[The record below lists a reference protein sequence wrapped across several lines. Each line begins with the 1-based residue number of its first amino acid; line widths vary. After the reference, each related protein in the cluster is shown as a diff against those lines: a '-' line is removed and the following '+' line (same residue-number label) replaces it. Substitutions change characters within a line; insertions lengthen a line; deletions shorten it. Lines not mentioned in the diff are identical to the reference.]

1 MDLPAQALAYA
12 RADFRDV
19 NTAFVREFLARF
31 PDLGPRIID
40 VGCGPADIPSRL
52 SDAAPG
58 VVVIGVDASLAM
70 LSLAR
75 QAIGA
80 RPVALVGARLPD
92 LPFPRASLD
101 AVISNSLLH
110 HLPDPAVF
118 WREVRR
124 VARPGAA
131 LHVMDLYR
139 PVSVAQARQ
148 IVEAAAGDA
157 DPILK
162 QDFFN
167 SLLAAFTV
175 DEVRA
180 QLAGAGLPH
189 LPCRIVSER
198 HWLVSG
204 GL

>member
-19 NTAFVREFLARF
+19 NTGFVREFLARF

-110 HLPDPAVF
+110 HLPDPAIF
-118 WREVRR
+118 WREARR
-124 VARPGAA
+124 LARPGAA

-157 DPILK
+157 GPILK
-162 QDFFN
+162 EDFFN

-180 QLAGAGLPH
+180 QLADAGLPH

-204 GL
+204 RL

>member
-1 MDLPAQALAYA
+1 MDAPAQALAYA

-19 NTAFVREFLARF
+19 NAGFVLELLARF
-31 PDLGPRIID
+31 PDPGPRIID
-40 VGCGPADIPSRL
+40 LGCGPADIPCRL
-52 SDAAPG
+52 GEAVPG

-75 QAIGA
+75 QAIAA
-80 RPVALVGARLPD
+80 RPVALVGARLPE
-92 LPFPRASLD
+92 LPFSRGSFD

-110 HLPDPAVF
+110 HLPDPGVF
-118 WREVRR
+118 WREVQR

-139 PVSVAQARQ
+139 PESREQARR

-157 DPILK
+157 DMILK
-162 QDFFN
+162 EDFFN
-167 SLLAAFTV
+167 SLLAALTV
-175 DEVRA
+175 DEVQA
-180 QLAGAGLPH
+180 QLAEADLSH
-189 LPCRIVSER
+189 LPCRVVSER

-204 GL
+204 RV